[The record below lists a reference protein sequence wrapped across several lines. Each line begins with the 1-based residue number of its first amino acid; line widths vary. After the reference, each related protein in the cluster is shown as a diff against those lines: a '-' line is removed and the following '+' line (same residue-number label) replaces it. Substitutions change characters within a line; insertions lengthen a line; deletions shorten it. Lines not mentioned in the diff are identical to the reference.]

1 MGSTFAGK
9 SAPKRRVDGE
19 HASLRRPFDPKH
31 LAIARELATQYK
43 LVIEHDPDSKCYI
56 GRTIELPSTYGE
68 GATVESCVRDTIKAT
83 IASICTMLEMGKRPP
98 SPSREGTRDQQLNVR
113 LSSDEKLVLEAAA
126 ERDGFRSVSDF
137 VRSAA
142 LKAS

>member
-1 MGSTFAGK
+1 M
-9 SAPKRRVDGE
+9 
-19 HASLRRPFDPKH
+19 
-31 LAIARELATQYK
+31 
-43 LVIEHDPDSKCYI
+43 
-56 GRTIELPSTYGE
+56 PSTYGE
-68 GATVESCVRDTIKAT
+68 GATIEACVRDTIQAA
-83 IASICTMLEMGKRPP
+83 IASICTMLEVSKRPP

-113 LSSDEKLVLEAAA
+113 LSSDEKLTLEAAA